1 MNVFL
6 LDLWHDLREKRLWP
20 VALALVVALVAV
32 PVMLMK
38 PVGAPSVAPPPA
50 DTQANQSLKEQAKV
64 VLANDGENGSKLNL
78 FKPSD
83 PFKPP
88 KGAYKKPG
96 DTGDGGVGPQ
106 SSGASAAAGA
116 GGNIQG
122 GSAAGSG
129 ASAGGG
135 TTPAGSGTTSPGG
148 FSPAGGN
155 TVTKKKVTKYTYVID
170 VTYTHNGHT
179 RKEKGMTALEMLP
192 NSSSPLLV
200 FLGVNTKA
208 TDAVF
213 IVDQSLK
220 PTDDSE
226 GTCKPSSSNCNF
238 VSLGAGNQEKFT
250 TDDGQSYTLTIDNIR
265 RVKVK
270 AKSAKASSHKSRKS
284 AKAKESFASTGDKS
298 SKPKARKSRTFVP
311 PMLLNLVTV
320 SNSGAGN

>member
-20 VALALVVALVAV
+20 VALALLIGLVAV
-32 PVMLMK
+32 PVVLSK
-38 PVGAPSVAPPPA
+38 PVSAPAPTPPPA
-50 DTQANQSLKEQAKV
+50 NTQADQSLKEQAKV

-78 FKPSD
+78 FKPTN

-88 KGAYKKPG
+88 KGAVKNPNAPA
-96 DTGDGGVGPQ
+96 GDGGAGPAG
-106 SSGASAAAGA
+106 SSAATSAGA
-116 GGNIQG
+116 VG
-122 GSAAGSG
+122 GSSAG
-129 ASAGGG
+129 ATPAGGG
-135 TTPAGSGTTSPGG
+135 STGSTGGGTGTTSPGG
-148 FSPAGGN
+148 FSPGGGN

-200 FLGVNTKA
+200 FLGVNSKA
-208 TDAVF
+208 TNAVF

-226 GTCKPSSSNCNF
+226 GTCKPDSSNCNF
-238 VSLGAGNQEKFT
+238 VYLGAGNQEKFT

-270 AKSAKASSHKSRKS
+270 AKSAKASSHKSK
-284 AKAKESFASTGDKS
+284 KAKESFASTGDQS
-298 SKPKARKSRTFVP
+298 SKPKAQKSRTFVP

-320 SNSGAGN
+320 SNGGAGN